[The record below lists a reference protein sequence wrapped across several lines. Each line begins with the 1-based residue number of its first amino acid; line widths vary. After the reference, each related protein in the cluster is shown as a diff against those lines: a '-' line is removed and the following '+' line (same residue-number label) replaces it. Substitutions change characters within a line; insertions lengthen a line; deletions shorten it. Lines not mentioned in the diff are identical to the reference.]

1 MEEKLICGQY
11 YKDITESEEPYII
24 KDRAHEDKWFQC
36 MDCYC
41 EEYEYIYGDLDD
53 EESYADHYDRT
64 NYGLYGEEDPNQW
77 DEEE

>member
-1 MEEKLICGQY
+1 MEETKLICGQCN
-11 YKDITESEEPYII
+11 KDIAESQESYLEKNSEHTGTWY
-24 KDRAHEDKWFQC
+24 QC

-41 EEYEYIYGDLDD
+41 EEYEYIHGDLD

-64 NYGLYGEEDPNQW
+64 NYSLYGEEDPNQW